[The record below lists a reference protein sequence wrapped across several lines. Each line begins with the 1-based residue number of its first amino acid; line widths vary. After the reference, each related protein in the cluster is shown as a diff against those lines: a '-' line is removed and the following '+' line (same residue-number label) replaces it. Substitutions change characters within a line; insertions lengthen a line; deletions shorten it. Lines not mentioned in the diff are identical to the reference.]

1 MDPDGDIGY
10 IIEVDVEYPDGLH
23 NLHNDLPFM
32 PERMKL
38 KGGEKL
44 CTTLKDKKN
53 YTIHY
58 RNLQQAISNGLKV
71 KKIHRT
77 LKFNQS
83 NWMASYINLN
93 NQRRK
98 EATSKSKKDLCK
110 LMNNA
115 VFGKTIENIM
125 KRRSIRFCKSW
136 ENQGKKVGAGN
147 LIASGR
153 IKRITEFDHDFIACE
168 LKQMTLK
175 FDKPIQVGFTV
186 LELAKLKMYDFHY
199 NFMLQQFNQAQ
210 ICYTDTDSFIYKID
224 TDDVYEDLKNIVN
237 DPESNVF
244 DTSDYPCDNPFGFQ
258 LRNKKLLGAMK
269 DECCGKIMQEFI
281 GLRSK
286 CYSFKCLDEEPQNKS
301 KGVKRNVVA
310 KLTMEEYSQSLEDRN
325 LKILKQQYIFRSD
338 LHRVYTMNIN
348 KVALNSNDDK
358 RFILPDGISTLAI
371 GHYLINHMEIL
382 NDLEEHQ
389 TSE

>member
-1 MDPDGDIGY
+1 M
-10 IIEVDVEYPDGLH
+10 DVEYPDDLH

-32 PERMKL
+32 PERIKL

-58 RNLQQAISNGLKV
+58 RNLQQAMENGIKV
-71 KKIHRT
+71 KTIHRA
-77 LKFNQS
+77 LRFNQS
-83 NWMASYINLN
+83 NWMAPYINLN
-93 NQRRK
+93 NQRRQ
-98 EATSKSKKDLCK
+98 EATSKTKKDLCK

-125 KRRSIRFCKSW
+125 KRRSIRLCNSW
-136 ENQGKKVGAGN
+136 ENRGNKVGAGK

-153 IKRITEFDHDFIACE
+153 IKRITEFDDDFIACE

-199 NFMLQQFNQAQ
+199 NYMLSKFNKPNQVR
-210 ICYTDTDSFIYKID
+210 ICYTDTDSFIYKIE
-224 TDDVYEDLKNIVN
+224 TDDVYEDLKNDIN
-237 DPESNVF
+237 DPDSKIF
-244 DTSDYPCDNPFGFQ
+244 DTSDYPSDNSFGFE

-269 DECCGKIMQEFI
+269 DECCGKIIQEFI

-286 CYSFKCLDEEPQNKS
+286 CYSFKCLNEEPQNKS
-301 KGVKRNVVA
+301 KGVKRNVVE
-310 KLTMEEYSQSLEDRN
+310 KLTMEEYNQSLEDRN

-338 LHRVYTMNIN
+338 LHRVYTMNMT

-358 RFILPDGISTLAI
+358 RFILPDGVSTLAL
-371 GHYLINHMEIL
+371 GHYLINKLEIL
-382 NDLEEHQ
+382 ADLDELQ
-389 TSE
+389 VSE